1 LWSSR
6 REREEKADEG
16 MRERERERESKSVR
30 RDNEERKPRKGGA
43 SGLNRRVQ
51 FSLAA
56 FQFLEWLELALP
68 ALGEPWRAVFI
79 QCNGLCQHCS
89 GV

>member
-1 LWSSR
+1 M
-6 REREEKADEG
+6 RE
-16 MRERERERESKSVR
+16 RERERERESKSVR